1 MKKSLTRIDDFTTRR
16 EHLASMTD
24 LELKNYFWEL
34 AERCVQPMIS
44 LASTHTSP
52 AIERSVLLR
61 MGFSSIEAK
70 TLVDKTIQYQLMGKG
85 SGHVVFRLSRLRNI
99 GIREAGLLLIK
110 DEGWEDV
117 RHSFEVR
124 S

>member
-1 MKKSLTRIDDFTTRR
+1 MKKSLTRIDDFTARR
-16 EHLASMTD
+16 EHLASMTE
-24 LELKNYFWEL
+24 LELKQYFWDL
-34 AERCVQPMIS
+34 AERCVQPMVA

-85 SGHVVFRLSRLRNI
+85 AGHVVFRLSRI
-99 GIREAGLLLIK
+99 KKVSIREAGLQLIK

-117 RHSFEVR
+117 RQSFEVR